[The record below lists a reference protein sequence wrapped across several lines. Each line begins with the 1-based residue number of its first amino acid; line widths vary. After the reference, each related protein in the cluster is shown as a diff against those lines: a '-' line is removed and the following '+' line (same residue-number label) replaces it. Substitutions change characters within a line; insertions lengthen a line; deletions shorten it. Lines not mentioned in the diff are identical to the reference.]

1 MGDGLFAESKRSNST
16 SQCYLVHEMV
26 FDYFIVDE
34 MINISKLFDYNFM
47 LRIGCKPM
55 MLIT

>member
-1 MGDGLFAESKRSNST
+1 M
-16 SQCYLVHEMV
+16 YIEMV
-26 FDYFIVDE
+26 VNDKHYLYQIL
-34 MINISKLFDYNFM
+34 INYTCM